1 MKCRIVTYCFI
12 LVIEI
17 VFDELGNTRKIFE
30 NGNPATVLF
39 NAMKKNLEY
48 FKDTKSL
55 VVLKC

>member
-1 MKCRIVTYCFI
+1 MTYCFI